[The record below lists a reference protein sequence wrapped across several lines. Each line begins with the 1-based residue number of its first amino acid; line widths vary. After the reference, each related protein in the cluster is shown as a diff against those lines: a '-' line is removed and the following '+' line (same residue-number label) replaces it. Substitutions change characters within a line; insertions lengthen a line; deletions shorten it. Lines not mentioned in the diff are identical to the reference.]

1 MEMQLV
7 LIDDSDREWRID
19 DETRAIGRRGIEA
32 ARSLLAAIP
41 RRTGEEVAESDRHDG
56 TEPSPVRHAA

>member
-7 LIDDSDREWRID
+7 LIDDTDREWRID

-32 ARSLLAAIP
+32 ARLLLRTIP
-41 RRTGEEVAESDRHDG
+41 RRSDDALPHDAH
-56 TEPSPVRHAA
+56 EPADVRHAA

>member
-19 DETRAIGRRGIEA
+19 DETREIGRRGIEA
-32 ARSLLAAIP
+32 ARSLLRAIP
-41 RRTGEEVAESDRHDG
+41 RRSDDEAAEQAPDEAIS
-56 TEPSPVRHAA
+56 VRHAA

>member
-19 DETRAIGRRGIEA
+19 DETREIGRRGIEA
-32 ARSLLAAIP
+32 ARSLLRAIP
-41 RRTGEEVAESDRHDG
+41 RRSGDEAVDTASDEA
-56 TEPSPVRHAA
+56 TSVRHAA

>member
-32 ARSLLAAIP
+32 ARSLLRAIP
-41 RRTGEEVAESDRHDG
+41 RRDGDGDHETQHDGG
-56 TEPSPVRHAA
+56 TEPSHIRHAA

>member
-19 DETRAIGRRGIEA
+19 EETRAIGRRGIEA
-32 ARSLLAAIP
+32 ARSLLRAIP
-41 RRTGEEVAESDRHDG
+41 RRADDATDQPHDD
-56 TEPSPVRHAA
+56 SASVRHAA

>member
-1 MEMQLV
+1 MSLQLV

-32 ARSLLAAIP
+32 ARSLLRAIP
-41 RRTGEEVAESDRHDG
+41 RRDADDGHETQHDDG
-56 TEPSPVRHAA
+56 TDPSHIRHAA